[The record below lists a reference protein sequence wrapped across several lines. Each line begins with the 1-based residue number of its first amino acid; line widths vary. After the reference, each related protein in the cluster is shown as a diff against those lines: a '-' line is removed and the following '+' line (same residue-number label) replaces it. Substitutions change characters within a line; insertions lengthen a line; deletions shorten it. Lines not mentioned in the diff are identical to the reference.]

1 MSSGVLFAIAFYVV
15 AGATLVSALAVVML
29 RNIVRS
35 AVALI
40 ACFFM
45 VAWLYLMLS
54 ADFLWVAQLLIY
66 AGAIPVLIVFAI
78 MFTRRSMSDTSAPDS
93 NDRPWA
99 ALVGGGIFLLLV
111 AVLVPASWK
120 FGDWPGLAGT
130 TAKLGNELVNHYAL
144 PFELIS
150 VLLVVALIGA
160 VVLARHEGS
169 DTT

>member
-1 MSSGVLFAIAFYVV
+1 VSNGVLFAIAFYLV
-15 AGATLVSALAVVML
+15 AGTTLGSALAVVML
-29 RNIVRS
+29 KNIVRS

-78 MFTRRSMSDTSAPDS
+78 MFTRRSMSETSAPDS

-99 ALVGGGIFLLLV
+99 ALVGGGIFLLLG
-111 AVLVPASWK
+111 VLVPATWK
-120 FGDWPGLAGT
+120 YGDWPGLAGT
-130 TAKLGNELVNHYAL
+130 TAKLGTELVNHYAL

-150 VLLVVALIGA
+150 LLLVAALIGA

-169 DTT
+169 DPR